1 MLLIIQGTAIAV
13 QHCQQHQRILVMFR
27 PPSHHT
33 YGFISNSYDVYDMP
47 QIELKSLLC
56 EKSEGTQFIPVHDT
70 SSQRHDGNFKMH
82 RVSLSRN
89 QSKKKKK
96 VTYVHNIIP
105 SMYWI
110 ESADGSAN
118 ENTLSKA
125 TSRAILTHAT
135 FAIYDSVCNISE
147 DVWNEC
153 LSYAHNNSNINLC
166 DGMLKQMNIID
177 MTNPNMSR
185 NDKNELMQKIVYLIE
200 RHQLDLQMHKI
211 KVEGKQPITIHVQQ
225 NGYHE
230 LYFGYRIAIGLAG
243 TQGVPS
249 QTLRRTHRGILKKF
263 ALKNRIVTSDV
274 AHITSTAMEPEIG
287 FLMANLALGMRAKES
302 RALRILDPCCGS
314 GRLLLYAAALLCGD
328 DKQPTLV
335 GVDYDPNVWEDAAS
349 EFERFGFTAPTF
361 IHGDVQNSLSTAEV
375 LCTPNSF
382 DAIICDPPYNIGAPA
397 LEPGNYH
404 DKDDD
409 RGDKSSTQEVR
420 GIISSIISIAE
431 KVLVVGGRIV
441 FFLPVRGK
449 DKTISPDELL
459 QEDLEKCSRLCL
471 LKGSSRQQ
479 TFSPTFS
486 RWLVCIEKR

>member
-1 MLLIIQGTAIAV
+1 
-13 QHCQQHQRILVMFR
+13 
-27 PPSHHT
+27 
-33 YGFISNSYDVYDMP
+33 
-47 QIELKSLLC
+47 
-56 EKSEGTQFIPVHDT
+56 
-70 SSQRHDGNFKMH
+70 
-82 RVSLSRN
+82 
-89 QSKKKKK
+89 
-96 VTYVHNIIP
+96 
-105 SMYWI
+105 
-110 ESADGSAN
+110 
-118 ENTLSKA
+118 
-125 TSRAILTHAT
+125 
-135 FAIYDSVCNISE
+135 
-147 DVWNEC
+147 
-153 LSYAHNNSNINLC
+153 
-166 DGMLKQMNIID
+166 MNIID

-200 RHQLDLQMHKI
+200 RHQLNLQMYKI
-211 KVEGKQPITIHVQQ
+211 KVEGKQPIIIHVQQ
-225 NGYHE
+225 KGYHE

-243 TQGVPS
+243 TQGAPS
-249 QTLRRTHRGILKKF
+249 QTLRRTHRGILKQY
-263 ALKNRIVTSDV
+263 ALKNRIATN

-287 FLMANLALGMRAKES
+287 FLMANLALGMRTKES
-302 RALRILDPCCGS
+302 RAPRIRILDPCCGS

-382 DAIICDPPYNIGAPA
+382 DAIICDPPYNIGAPV

-409 RGDKSSTQEVR
+409 RVGDKSSTQQVR

-449 DKTISPDELL
+449 DRTISLDELL
-459 QEDLEKCSRLCL
+459 QEDLEKCSSLCL